1 MDQPTVDP
9 RTFLGDLDRQDLEKA
24 IGEAELRT
32 SGEIRIH
39 IERTCDDPLHRGMEV
54 FEALGMAATQ
64 ERNGVLFFLA
74 VESRKFAILGDEGIN
89 NNVPAGFWD
98 GIKEMM
104 IREFV
109 QGRFKEGLK
118 QGVLAAGEQLAT
130 YFPAKP
136 GDKNELPD
144 TISFGDQ

>member
-1 MDQPTVDP
+1 
-9 RTFLGDLDRQDLEKA
+9 
-24 IGEAELRT
+24 
-32 SGEIRIH
+32 
-39 IERTCDDPLHRGMEV
+39 MEV